1 MYALTSDPYCSIAGV
16 NVSVLGLIVRSPGC
30 EALSGAVF
38 CIDSGDFFFSRSH
51 FFSPGS
57 VIGENG
63 EEKTEY

>member
-1 MYALTSDPYCSIAGV
+1 M
-16 NVSVLGLIVRSPGC
+16 SVLGLIVRSPGC
-30 EALSGAVF
+30 EALPGAVF